1 MSNKIFISDSDNELE
16 QVHLDLHLSGIVGH
30 IESRHTRSL
39 KCDLENTKKIMSLK
53 IYDHIWSPANHFLDI
68 SKCAHLLIRDL
79 LIKLSDEPHI
89 LLLSILSHPRLL
101 GRNL

>member
-1 MSNKIFISDSDNELE
+1 M
-16 QVHLDLHLSGIVGH
+16 DLHLSGIVGH
-30 IESRHTRSL
+30 IESRHTCSL
-39 KCDLENTKKIMSLK
+39 KCDLENANMFWVSFIT
-53 IYDHIWSPANHFLDI
+53 WSSADHFLDI